1 MLAQKKT
8 QITPVNTHAAH
19 AEKTVNCRLVK
30 SNMMPMQ
37 TDAKKAAAPQP
48 VCYDFVGI
56 AG

>member
-1 MLAQKKT
+1 MLAQKKP
-8 QITPVNTHAAH
+8 QITPVNAHATH